1 MHEKQHEGKKLPMTK
16 IENEIEDELRPE
28 YDLRSLRVRKIG
40 RERSG
45 FGGQF
50 IQLAPDVAEIFPD
63 AESVNEALRFL
74 IRITR
79 EGVQSPS
86 MASRGI

>member
-1 MHEKQHEGKKLPMTK
+1 VQEKQHEGKKLHMRK
-16 IENEIEDELRPE
+16 VKNEMEDELRPE

-79 EGVQSPS
+79 ESKQSPS
-86 MASRGI
+86 IASRDV